1 MTKIEGVLMDPES
14 IRGESSG
21 QSWIHSLCAIP
32 FTMQTGKLSNFT
44 LHTSRGVVIKFND
57 VINNEL
63 VKYFLFKSDGVTHVN
78 NKHGNDVLACAKYG
92 IKTTRHMKF
101 RDGIKFMNKF
111 IIENG
116 GLIMSHNLIGD
127 LGFLVSTQN
136 LVSGPRITKKKLAE
150 YPDTGMYDKNWEK
163 IIKVCSMSLFCNRCP
178 KMNDEYKKWA
188 KEHGR
193 DTGMNKLESLTQF
206 VKGDR
211 EYREKHA
218 AVQDTVDL
226 FTVLKYAYKCDGPIL
241 DGYSYLSKPNWVK
254 AV

>member
-14 IRGESSG
+14 IKGESSG

-44 LHTSRGVVIKFND
+44 LHTSRGVVLKFND

-63 VKYFLFKSDGVTHVN
+63 VKHHLFQSDGITHVN

-101 RDGIKFMNKF
+101 YDGMKFFNKF
-111 IIENG
+111 CKENG
-116 GLIMSHNLIGD
+116 NLIMSHNLIGD
-127 LGFLVSTQN
+127 LGFFVSTQN
-136 LVSGPRITKKKLAE
+136 LVGGNRIVKNKLPLF
-150 YPDTGMYDKNWEK
+150 PDTGMYDKNWEGLA
-163 IIKVCSMSLFCNRCP
+163 KVCTMSLFCNRCP
-178 KMNDEYKKWA
+178 KMTEEYKKWA
-188 KEHGR
+188 RVNNR
-193 DTGMNKLESLTQF
+193 DDGMNKLQSLIQF
-206 VKGDR
+206 VKDDR
-211 EYREKHA
+211 GYLEKHA

-241 DGYSYLSKPNWVK
+241 DGYSYFAKPKWVK
-254 AV
+254 AD

>member
-1 MTKIEGVLMDPES
+1 MKTQGVLVDFES
-14 IRGESSG
+14 IKGNSSG
-21 QSWIHSLCAIP
+21 QSWIHTVSCLP
-32 FTMQTGKLSNFT
+32 FTMQTGKFSQYT
-44 LHTSRGVVIKFND
+44 LHASKGVVIKFND
-57 VINNEL
+57 VLNNEIVKAHLSINNEN
-63 VKYFLFKSDGVTHVN
+63 THLN
-78 NKHGNDVLACAKYG
+78 NKHGSDVNSCATYG

-101 RDGIKFMNKF
+101 YDGIKFMNKF